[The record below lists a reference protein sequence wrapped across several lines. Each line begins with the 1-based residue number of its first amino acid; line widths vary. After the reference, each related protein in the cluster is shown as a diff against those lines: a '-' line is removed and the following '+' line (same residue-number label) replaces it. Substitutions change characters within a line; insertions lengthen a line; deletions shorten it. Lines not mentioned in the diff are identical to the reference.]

1 MLPPDHARRM
11 LGRTGRF
18 EVKGSS
24 ASLFRR
30 MVLAAREQLLD
41 RSSLLAVPKAIAALE
56 RSILSAA
63 AWLLAEATEP
73 ERSCGLRRTHASHR
87 ARLLKQACDTIDA
100 RLCQGLTMSELCA
113 AIGTSRRTL
122 ETIFIEQLDVT
133 PYQYVR
139 ALRLNAIHREL
150 ALEENR
156 DVSIGDIAARWGIW
170 HLSRFA
176 ADYHRLF
183 GKLPSQERLD
193 SRKRGMIG
201 A

>member
-1 MLPPDHARRM
+1 
-11 LGRTGRF
+11 
-18 EVKGSS
+18 
-24 ASLFRR
+24 